1 LALFA
6 DQQLNEADPDPLV
19 RGTDPRIRIS
29 TKMSRIP
36 HTADWP
42 CIADQQLNEAVTDP
56 EVLAEVVQQ
65 LKSYGVKN
73 GLKPFELPARSVLP
87 HSTFHLH
94 SS

>member
-1 LALFA
+1 MFFVVFLGGGGGGAISSPTYHQF
-6 DQQLNEADPDPLV
+6 QNV
-19 RGTDPRIRIS
+19 TDPEHYC
-29 TKMSRIP
+29 T
-36 HTADWP
+36 
-42 CIADQQLNEAVTDP
+42 DQQLNEAVTDP

-94 SS
+94 SSLSFLFET